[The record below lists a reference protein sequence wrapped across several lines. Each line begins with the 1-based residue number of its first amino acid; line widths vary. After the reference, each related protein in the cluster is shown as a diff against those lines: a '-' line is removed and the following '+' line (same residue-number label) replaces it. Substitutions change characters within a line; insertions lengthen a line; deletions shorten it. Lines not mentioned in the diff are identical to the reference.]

1 MKLVLTFLKKIFFRF
16 QPTAYQLNAD
26 GKSSVF
32 TLVEKVD
39 SVIGDVNERK
49 VGHNL
54 FDASRLDITGHF
66 GT

>member
-1 MKLVLTFLKKIFFRF
+1 MS
-16 QPTAYQLNAD
+16 AYQLNAN

-32 TLVEKVD
+32 TLVERVN
-39 SVIGDVNERK
+39 SVISNMNERK

-54 FDASRLDITGHF
+54 FDSSGLDITRHF